1 MNGNIISD
9 VRGRLRIGFRPQQLG
24 PDSFER
30 LSSGIMKS
38 GEVKFVSFSRLT
50 GSLLVYYDKGDERR
64 KAILDIIQDFDP
76 GPSVPVSC
84 FGAKSLQVGE
94 ECPLPFNP
102 IYTKLLTL
110 VLLPR
115 YLRIAWNIIIAVPY
129 VLKGLKHL
137 LWKNKLDVE
146 VLDASAL
153 MVCYLRGDFGSA
165 GTLLF
170 FYALSDYLEC
180 WTRRRS
186 LACLFHSLK
195 GPEEKVW
202 VKDPETKEM
211 RQVPESELVIGS
223 LVVIQAG
230 GLIPVD
236 GIVEEGVAS
245 VNQATMTGEPLP
257 VHMEHGGAVFAG
269 TAVEEGEIVIRATK
283 VGGNTRI
290 RSIIE
295 YIKESEASKSGLQG
309 RAERMADS
317 IVPFNFLLSLGT
329 FLATRN
335 VAKAGNALL
344 VDYSCAIRLSTP
356 VAVLSAMQEGN
367 GSGILVKG
375 GRYLEE
381 IALAD
386 TCVFDKTGT
395 LTEAKPQVTEII
407 TFQDGVHES
416 LSRDEALSLAACLE
430 EHFPHPVGRAV
441 VNLAKKEGLHHEVEM
456 HTKVNY
462 VVAHGISSSW
472 KGKKVLLGS
481 HHFVVDDEKVPMTP
495 EAEAA
500 SKRITDQGQSMVYL
514 AVEGFLTAII
524 VISDQLRYHAKE
536 TLRALKDKG
545 IKHTVM
551 LTGDLAATAKN
562 IAGKIGFDEFR
573 AQLLPDDKAAAVKE
587 MAESGRRIMMVG
599 DGLNDSAALSL
610 AGVGIALSDGS
621 ELAKDVANVQLLN
634 GRIDALPV
642 ARLLAERTMRRTREN
657 YWIIVILNSFYL
669 SLGLLGFAGAGLTSF
684 LHNATTIMV
693 AWRAS
698 KPFLAP
704 SERLQPKLPEAEPA
718 KSADGPAITD
728 LRQASNP

>member
-1 MNGNIISD
+1 MNGKVLSD
-9 VRGRLRIGFRPQQLG
+9 INGRLRLRFRPQDLG
-24 PDSFER
+24 PADFER
-30 LSSGIMKS
+30 LASSVMKS
-38 GEVKFVSFSRLT
+38 GEVKFISFSRLT
-50 GSLLVYYDKGDERR
+50 GSLLVIYDKGKVGR
-64 KAILDIIQDFDP
+64 KNLIDAILAFEK
-76 GPSVPVSC
+76 GPYAPISC
-84 FGAKSLQVGE
+84 FEEKTLNMGE
-94 ECPLPFNP
+94 EFPMPFNP
-102 IYTKLLTL
+102 IYTTFLKI
-110 VLLPR
+110 VFLPR
-115 YLRIAWNIIIAVPY
+115 TIRIAWAIYNAVPY

-137 LWKNKLDVE
+137 LWKNSLDVE

-153 MVCYLRGDFGSA
+153 MVCYLRLDFKSA

-195 GPEEKVW
+195 GQEEKVW
-202 VKDPETKEM
+202 ILDKEGKKVL
-211 RQVPESELVIGS
+211 VPESQVVIGS
-223 LVVIQAG
+223 RVVISAG

-236 GIVEEGVAS
+236 GIVEDGVAA

-257 VHMEHGGAVFAG
+257 VHMENGGAVFAG
-269 TAVEEGEIVIRATK
+269 TTVEEGEIVVRATK

-317 IVPFNFLLSLGT
+317 IVPFNFLLALST
-329 FLATRN
+329 FLITRN
-335 VAKAGNALL
+335 LAKAGNALL

-367 GSGILVKG
+367 ESGILIKG

-381 IALAD
+381 LSLTD

-395 LTEAKPQVTEII
+395 LTEAKPQVTEVI
-407 TFQDGVHES
+407 TFQDGVHQVF
-416 LSRDEALSLAACLE
+416 SREDALRLAACLE

-441 VNLAKKEGLHHEVEM
+441 VNQAKKEGLHHEEER

-462 VVAHGISSSW
+462 VVAHGISTTW
-472 KGKKVLLGS
+472 QGKKVLLGS

-495 EAEAA
+495 EAEAVSQRVA
-500 SKRITDQGQSMVYL
+500 DQGQSMIYL
-514 AVEGFLTAII
+514 AVEDFLTAII
-524 VISDQLRYHAKE
+524 VISDQVRYHAKE
-536 TLRALKDKG
+536 TLAELKQKG

-551 LTGDLAATAKN
+551 LTGDLTATARN
-562 IAGKIGFDEFR
+562 ISQSIGFDDFR
-573 AQLLPDDKAAAVKE
+573 AQLLPDDKANCVKE
-587 MAESGRRIMMVG
+587 MEEAGHRIMMVG

-610 AGVGIALSDGS
+610 ASVGVALSDGS

-634 GRIDALPV
+634 GRLDALPV
-642 ARLLAERTMRRTREN
+642 ARTLSERTMRRTREN
-657 YWIIVILNSFYL
+657 YWIIVVANTFYL
-669 SLGLLGFAGAGLTSF
+669 SLGLLGLAGAGLTSF
-684 LHNATTIMV
+684 LHNFTTILV

-698 KPFLAP
+698 KPFLKP
-704 SERLQPKLPEAEPA
+704 SERLAPKLALTEAKDTSLAANSE
-718 KSADGPAITD
+718 D
-728 LRQASNP
+728 LKKATNL